1 MRSKAISL
9 LLLCAAAPSL
19 ASCGGSWGWYVVD
32 PMDTRGRTN
41 LEFLASGFWNT
52 IWLSIDVMLVSIVL
66 GVVVGI
72 LAMSSSGP
80 LRAINR
86 VYVEILRSVP
96 PIVMLLWAFYGLP
109 IVIGL
114 KMSVFTVAVL
124 AIAICDSAFMAEIFR
139 GGIQSIDRGQH
150 EAAYSIGL
158 TWHDK
163 MRYIILPL
171 AVRRILPPLGN
182 QFVYVV
188 KMSSL
193 ASVIGFEDLTRKSNE
208 LVVTVFRPLEYYTIL
223 ILEYLVLILV
233 ISYLVRWMERTLG
246 SDEGGRR
253 DADLRPKGK
262 TGP

>member
-1 MRSKAISL
+1 MRLKATSM

-19 ASCGGSWGWYVVD
+19 GGCGASWGWYVVD
-32 PMDTRGRTN
+32 PTDARGRIN
-41 LEFLASGFWNT
+41 LAFLASGFWNT
-52 IWLSIDVMLVSIVL
+52 IWLSIDVMLVSIGL

-72 LAMSSSGP
+72 LAMSSSRV
-80 LRAINR
+80 LRIVNR
-86 VYVEILRSVP
+86 VYVEIIRSVP
-96 PIVMLLWAFYGLP
+96 TIVMLLWAFYGLP

-114 KMSVFTVAVL
+114 KLSVFTVAVL
-124 AIAICDSAFMAEIFR
+124 AIAICDSAFVAEIFR

-158 TWHDK
+158 SWQDK
-163 MRYIILPL
+163 MRYIVLPL

-208 LVVTVFRPLEYYTIL
+208 LVITVFRPLEIYTVL
-223 ILEYLVLILV
+223 IAEYLVLILV
-233 ISYLVRWMERTLG
+233 ISYLVRKMERALG
-246 SDEGGRR
+246 SDEGRRR
-253 DADLRPKGK
+253 DAESR
-262 TGP
+262 T